1 MELLFIAQAQQE
13 PNFVG
18 MLIPFI
24 LMFVLFWVLIIR
36 PQKKRQQEHQQ
47 LVESLKKG
55 DKVVTAGGL
64 HGIITNVKG
73 AIITVRVD
81 DNNNTRIDIERGS
94 IERIVDRTEGDDDSK
109 GGAPEVKK
117 S

>member
-1 MELLFIAQAQQE
+1 MELIIIAQSQPE
-13 PNFVG
+13 GGLLG

-36 PQKKRQQEHQQ
+36 PQKKRQQEHQT

-73 AIITVRVD
+73 SIITVRVD
-81 DNNNTRIDIERGS
+81 DNNNTRIEVERGS
-94 IERIVDRTEGDDDSK
+94 IERIVDRTEGEGDGK